1 MNKDYIIKQ
10 TDKNTWVIIDEEDG
24 KVIDTI
30 TKDIIINYCKHECD
44 TVDTDYMSADGITES
59 VWWSLDDDYGMELV
73 DNYCEEFDKF
83 LAWFDYTCV
92 EYLAKEMI
100 AFYKQ
105 RLLDFE

>member
-1 MNKDYIIKQ
+1 MNRDYIIKQ
-10 TDKNTWVIIDEEDG
+10 TDENTWVIIDEED
-24 KVIDTI
+24 KKIVDTI

-44 TVDTDYMSADGITES
+44 AIDTDHMSADGITES

-83 LAWFDYTCV
+83 LAWFDYTCI
-92 EYLAKEMI
+92 EYHSKEVVAI
-100 AFYKQ
+100 YKQ

>member
-1 MNKDYIIKQ
+1 MSKDYIIKQ
-10 TDKNTWVIIDEEDG
+10 TEENTWVIIDEENE

-30 TKDIIINYCKHECD
+30 TKDIVIGYCKHECD
-44 TVDTDYMSADGITES
+44 TVDTDYMSADGMTES
-59 VWWSLDDDYGMELV
+59 VWWSLNDDYGMELV

-92 EYLAKEMI
+92 EYLAKEMV

-105 RLLDFE
+105 RLRDFE